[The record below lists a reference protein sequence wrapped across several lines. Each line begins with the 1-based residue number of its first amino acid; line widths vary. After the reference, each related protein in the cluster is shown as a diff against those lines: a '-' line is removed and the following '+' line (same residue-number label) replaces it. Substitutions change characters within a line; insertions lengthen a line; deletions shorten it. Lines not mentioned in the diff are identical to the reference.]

1 MIAFMNEELLEI
13 REYTGEGFQ
22 PLVYFGTWRVAV
34 LNYIEDLHPAKIDSL
49 ERHPE
54 TDEVFVLMRGLG
66 ILFLGEGEPQV
77 ENLVSQVME
86 KGKIYNVKPHTW
98 HTIVLSRDA
107 SVLIVENGDTCEDK
121 SEYILLKPEH
131 SRFILTCAQNEHPGK
146 WGN

>member
-1 MIAFMNEELLEI
+1 MNEELLEI

-131 SRFILTCAQNEHPGK
+131 SRFILNSAQNEHPGK